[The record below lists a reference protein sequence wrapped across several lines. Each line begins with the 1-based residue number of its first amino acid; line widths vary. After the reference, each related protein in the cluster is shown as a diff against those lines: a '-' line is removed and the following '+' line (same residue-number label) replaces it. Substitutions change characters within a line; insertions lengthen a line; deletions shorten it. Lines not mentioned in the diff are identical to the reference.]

1 MDARTHVF
9 PTSRKKAPVKKVYSA
24 PHCIWAGQATTC
36 LYVQNASSHTSARP
50 FFFVVVVIHLGGLT
64 TTSNTCNA
72 TFRLPVHHKHLSTM
86 GIKILVCSQSIV
98 TITADRSW
106 PLQPRVTRKATI
118 GKSQVTRLQE
128 QKSPFFTSQSWPSQS
143 WPIVATTAAR
153 KIWCYVQTLVHL
165 KHVTSDWLQEQKSPF
180 FTN

>member
-9 PTSRKKAPVKKVYSA
+9 PTSRKKAPVKKF
-24 PHCIWAGQATTC
+24 T
-36 LYVQNASSHTSARP
+36 LRASLHLSRTSNNVSLCTECFVTHFRTP
-50 FFFVVVVIHLGGLT
+50 VFFVVVVIHLGGLT
-64 TTSNTCNA
+64 TTPNTCNA

-128 QKSPFFTSQSWPSQS
+128 QKSPFFTSQS
-143 WPIVATTAAR
+143 
-153 KIWCYVQTLVHL
+153 
-165 KHVTSDWLQEQKSPF
+165 
-180 FTN
+180 